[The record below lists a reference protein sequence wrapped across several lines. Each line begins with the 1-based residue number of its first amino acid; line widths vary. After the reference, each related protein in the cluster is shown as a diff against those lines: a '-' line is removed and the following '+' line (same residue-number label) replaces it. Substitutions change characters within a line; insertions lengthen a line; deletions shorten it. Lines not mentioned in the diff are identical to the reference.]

1 MPTKPKNVTM
11 NTEAKNADYL
21 NAIRTNASTYYQ
33 DNVPI
38 ATYDAASVREVGRI
52 VLNSTALTNEFYSA
66 LVNQFA
72 FIFGSSKMFYNKWV
86 DFKKG
91 LIGLGELVEEFFVQ
105 IALPNNYNPDIAAT
119 EIFKRVIADVQ
130 TAIYRI
136 NVKTFYKTTINRPL
150 LEMAFTTEGGMADLI
165 GKVFTSMAAAC
176 EVDQMNAIKYL
187 LARKILDGK
196 IKTVA
201 VPDVVAQGAE
211 TTEAA
216 TKIAARIMKADFE
229 NFFFPRTDYN
239 EAGVM
244 NWVNDKNDVSF
255 MLTTSFGAVYDIEVL
270 AAAFNLEYANF
281 MGRVKRVDSL
291 TNIDFTRL
299 NAFFDLPTPLEEF
312 TEDEKA
318 ALDQV
323 AAITFDNGL
332 IQWYDRLYEWHEE
345 PNGQAMEWQNWLHY
359 WALIAS
365 SPFANAVAYVQIETP
380 DDMGKVTAVTSVY
393 NGKSLSLPVGSSLP
407 LTWEVEGTG
416 IYSKA
421 VNFTSSG
428 IVDGTFT
435 VTPDGVLTVHK
446 AKEATTVN
454 IVSAQDSSKK
464 ATVTITATAVS

>member
-1 MPTKPKNVTM
+1 MPTKPQNVKM
-11 NTEAKNADYL
+11 NADAKNADYL
-21 NAIRTNASTYYQ
+21 NAIRTSASTYYQ
-33 DNVPI
+33 ENVPI
-38 ATYDAASVREVGRI
+38 ATYDAASVRDVGRI

-196 IKTVA
+196 IKTEPIAEVS
-201 VPDVVAQGAE
+201 GAD
-211 TTEAA
+211 TEANA
-216 TKIAARIMKADFE
+216 KAAARQMKADFE

-244 NWVNDKNDVSF
+244 NWVNNKNDVSF
-255 MLTTSFGAVYDIEVL
+255 MLTTSFGAAYDIEVL
-270 AAAFNLEYANF
+270 AAAFNLDYANF
-281 MGRVKRVDSL
+281 MGRVKRIDSL

-299 NAFFDLPTPLEEF
+299 NAFFDLPEPIAEF
-312 TEDEKA
+312 EEDEIA
-318 ALDQV
+318 ILDKV

-345 PNGQAMEWQNWLHY
+345 PNGQSMEWQNWLHY

-365 SPFANAVAYVQIETP
+365 SPFANAVAYVATTN
-380 DDMGKVTAVTSVY
+380 GTLGTVTAVTSPY
-393 NGKSLSLPVGSSLP
+393 NGKSISLPVGSSLP

-435 VTPDGVLTVHK
+435 VSPDGVLTVNK
-446 AKEATTVN
+446 AKTATTLN

>member
-1 MPTKPKNVTM
+1 MPTKPQNVKM
-11 NTEAKNADYL
+11 NADAKNADYL
-21 NAIRTNASTYYQ
+21 NAIRTSASTYYQ
-33 DNVPI
+33 ENVPI
-38 ATYDAASVREVGRI
+38 ATYDAASVRDVGRI

-105 IALPNNYNPDIAAT
+105 IALPNNYNPDIAET

-196 IKTVA
+196 IKTEPIAEVS
-201 VPDVVAQGAE
+201 GAD
-211 TTEAA
+211 TEANA
-216 TKIAARIMKADFE
+216 KAAARQMKADFE

-244 NWVNDKNDVSF
+244 NWVNNKNDVSF
-255 MLTTSFGAVYDIEVL
+255 MLTTSFGAAYDIEVL
-270 AAAFNLEYANF
+270 AAAFNLDYANF
-281 MGRVKRVDSL
+281 MGRVKRIDSL

-299 NAFFDLPTPLEEF
+299 NAFFDLPEPIAEF
-312 TEDEKA
+312 EEDEIA
-318 ALDQV
+318 ILDKV

-345 PNGQAMEWQNWLHY
+345 PNGQSMEWQNWLHY

-365 SPFANAVAYVQIETP
+365 SPFANAVAYVQST
-380 DDMGKVTAVTSVY
+380 DKTLGTVTAVTSVY
-393 NGKSLSLPVGSSLP
+393 NGKSISLPVGSSLP
-407 LTWEVEGTG
+407 LTWEVNGTG

-428 IVDGTFT
+428 IADGTFT
-435 VTPDGVLTVHK
+435 VSPDGVLTVHK
-446 AKEATTVN
+446 AKTATVVN

-464 ATVTITATAVS
+464 AWVTITATAVS

>member
-1 MPTKPKNVTM
+1 MPTKPQNVKM
-11 NTEAKNADYL
+11 NADAKNADYL
-21 NAIRTNASTYYQ
+21 NAIRSSASTYYQ
-33 DNVPI
+33 ENVPI
-38 ATYDAASVREVGRI
+38 ATYDAASVRDVGRI
-52 VLNSTALTNEFYSA
+52 VLNSTTLTNEFYSA

-196 IKTVA
+196 IKTEPIAEVS
-201 VPDVVAQGAE
+201 GAD
-211 TTEAA
+211 TEANA
-216 TKIAARIMKADFE
+216 KAAARQMKADFE

-244 NWVNDKNDVSF
+244 NWVNDKSDVSF
-255 MLTTSFGAVYDIEVL
+255 MLTTSFGAAYDVEVL
-270 AAAFNLEYANF
+270 AAAFNLDYANF
-281 MGRVKRVDSL
+281 MGRVKRIDSL

-299 NAFFDLPTPLEEF
+299 NAFFDLPEPIAEF
-312 TEDEKA
+312 EEDEIA
-318 ALDQV
+318 ILDQV

-345 PNGQAMEWQNWLHY
+345 PNGQSMEWQNWLHY

-365 SPFANAVAYVQIETP
+365 SPFANAVAYVQSA
-380 DDMGKVTAVTSVY
+380 DDTLGTVTAVTSALS
-393 NGKSLSLPVGSSLP
+393 GKTIHLPVGSSLP
-407 LTWEVEGTG
+407 LTWEVKGTG

-421 VNFTSSG
+421 VKFTSSG
-428 IVDGTFT
+428 IVDGLFS
-435 VTPDGVLTVHK
+435 VSADGVITALK
-446 AKEATTVN
+446 QGGEKNLN
-454 IVSAQDSSKK
+454 ITSTQDNSKK
-464 ATVTITATAVS
+464 VSFVVVIDAV

>member
-1 MPTKPKNVTM
+1 MPTKPQNVKM
-11 NTEAKNADYL
+11 NADAKNADYL
-21 NAIRTNASTYYQ
+21 NAIRTSASTYYQ
-33 DNVPI
+33 ENVPI
-38 ATYDAASVREVGRI
+38 ATYDAASVRDVGRI

-150 LEMAFTTEGGMADLI
+150 LEMAFTTEGGVADLI
-165 GKVFTSMAAAC
+165 GKVFTSMAAGC

-196 IKTVA
+196 IKTE
-201 VPDVVAQGAE
+201 PIAE
-211 TTEAA
+211 VSGTDTEANA
-216 TKIAARIMKADFE
+216 KAAARQMKADFE

-255 MLTTSFGAVYDIEVL
+255 MLTTSFGAAYDIEVL
-270 AAAFNLEYANF
+270 AAAFNLDYANF
-281 MGRVKRVDSL
+281 MGRVKRIDSL

-299 NAFFDLPTPLEEF
+299 NAFFDLPEPIAEF
-312 TEDEKA
+312 DEDEIA
-318 ALDQV
+318 ILDKV

-345 PNGQAMEWQNWLHY
+345 PNGQSMEWQNWLHY

-365 SPFANAVAYVQIETP
+365 SPFANAVAYVQSANDTL
-380 DDMGKVTAVTSVY
+380 GKVTAVTSPY
-393 NGKSLSLPVGSSLP
+393 NGKTISLPVGSSLP
-407 LTWEVEGTG
+407 LIWEVKGTG

-421 VNFTSSG
+421 VKFTSSG
-428 IVDGTFT
+428 ITDGTLT
-435 VTPDGVLTVHK
+435 VSPDGVITVNRAK
-446 AKEATTVN
+446 ASPSVVN
-454 IVSAQDSSKK
+454 IVSVQDSSKK
-464 ATVTITATAVS
+464 ASVTITAITLP

>member
-1 MPTKPKNVTM
+1 MPTKPQNVKM
-11 NTEAKNADYL
+11 NAGAKNADYL
-21 NAIRTNASTYYQ
+21 NAIRTSASTYYQ
-33 DNVPI
+33 ENVPI

-196 IKTVA
+196 IKTV
-201 VPDVVAQGAE
+201 PIAE
-211 TTEAA
+211 VSGTDTEANA
-216 TKIAARIMKADFE
+216 KAAARQMKADFE

-244 NWVNDKNDVSF
+244 NWVNDKSDVSF
-255 MLTTSFGAVYDIEVL
+255 MLSTSFGAAYDIEVL
-270 AAAFNLEYANF
+270 AATFNLDYANF
-281 MGRVKRVDSL
+281 MGRVKRIDSL

-312 TEDEKA
+312 TEAEKTV
-318 ALDQV
+318 LDQV

-365 SPFANAVAYVQIETP
+365 SPFANAVAYVQSSDNTL
-380 DDMGKVTAVTSVY
+380 GTVTAVAIAY
-393 NGKSLSLPVGSSLP
+393 LGKTITLPVGSSFP
-407 LTWEVEGTG
+407 LTWKVKGTG

-421 VNFTSSG
+421 VEFTSSG
-428 IVDGTFT
+428 IVDGTFS
-435 VTPDGVLTVHK
+435 VSADGVITALKEGGPK
-446 AKEATTVN
+446 ALN
-454 IVSAQDSSKK
+454 ITSTQDSSKK
-464 ATVTITATAVS
+464 ATLNVTVTAVS

>member
-1 MPTKPKNVTM
+1 MPKKPQNVTM
-11 NTEAKNADYL
+11 NADAKNADYL
-21 NAIRTNASTYYQ
+21 NAIRTSASTYYQ
-33 DNVPI
+33 ENVPI
-38 ATYDAASVREVGRI
+38 ATYDAASVRDVGRI

-72 FIFGSSKMFYNKWV
+72 FIFGSSRMFYNKWV

-196 IKTVA
+196 IKTEPIAEVS
-201 VPDVVAQGAE
+201 GAS
-211 TTEAA
+211 TEANA
-216 TKIAARIMKADFE
+216 KAAARQMKADFE

-255 MLTTSFGAVYDIEVL
+255 MLTTSFGAAYDIEVL
-270 AAAFNLEYANF
+270 AAAFNLDYANF
-281 MGRVKRVDSL
+281 MGRVKRIDSL

-299 NAFFDLPTPLEEF
+299 NAFFDLPDEIAEF
-312 TEDEKA
+312 EEDEIA
-318 ALDQV
+318 ILDKV

-345 PNGQAMEWQNWLHY
+345 PNGQSMEWQNWLHY

-365 SPFANAVAYVQIETP
+365 SPFANAVAYVQST
-380 DDMGKVTAVTSVY
+380 GNQLGTVTSVY
-393 NGKSLSLPVGSSLP
+393 SPYNGKSISLPVGSSFP
-407 LTWEVEGTG
+407 LTWEVNGTG

-421 VNFTSSG
+421 VNFSSSG
-428 IVDGTFT
+428 IVDGTFS
-435 VTPDGVLTVHK
+435 VSPDGVLTVHK
-446 AKEATTVN
+446 AKTATAVN
-454 IVSAQDSSKK
+454 IVSVQDSSKK
-464 ATVTITATAVS
+464 ATVTITGTAVS

>member
-1 MPTKPKNVTM
+1 MPTKPQNVTM
-11 NTEAKNADYL
+11 NADAKNADYL
-21 NAIRTNASTYYQ
+21 NAIRTSASTYYQ
-33 DNVPI
+33 ENVPI
-38 ATYDAASVREVGRI
+38 ATYDAASVRDVGRI
-52 VLNSTALTNEFYSA
+52 VLNSTTLTNEFYSA

-176 EVDQMNAIKYL
+176 EVDQMNAIKYI

-196 IKTVA
+196 IMTVA
-201 VPDVVAQGAE
+201 IPDAQGE
-211 TTEAA
+211 VEASTNA
-216 TKIAARIMKADFE
+216 KMAARIMKADFE

-244 NWVNDKNDVSF
+244 NWVNNKNDVSF
-255 MLTTSFGAVYDIEVL
+255 MLTTSFGAAYDIEVL
-270 AAAFNLEYANF
+270 AAAFNLDYANF
-281 MGRVKRVDSL
+281 MGHVKRVDSL
-291 TNIDFTRL
+291 SNIDFPRL
-299 NAFFDLPTPLEEF
+299 NAFFDLPEPIAEF
-312 TEDEKA
+312 EEDEIA
-318 ALDQV
+318 ILDQV

-345 PNGQAMEWQNWLHY
+345 PNGQSMEWQNWLHY

-365 SPFANAVAYVQIETP
+365 SPFANAVAYVQAKTP
-380 DDMGKVTAVTSVY
+380 GPLGTVTAVTSPY
-393 NGKSLSLPVGSSLP
+393 NGKSISLPVGSSLP

-428 IVDGTFT
+428 MVDGSFS
-435 VTPDGVLTVHK
+435 VSPDGVLTVHK
-446 AKEATTVN
+446 AKTATTVN
-454 IVSAQDSSKK
+454 IVSVQDSSKK
-464 ATVTITATAVS
+464 ATVTITGTAVS

>member
-1 MPTKPKNVTM
+1 MPTKPQNVKM
-11 NTEAKNADYL
+11 NTDAKNADYL
-21 NAIRTNASTYYQ
+21 NAIRSSASTYYQ
-33 DNVPI
+33 ENVPI
-38 ATYDAASVREVGRI
+38 ATYDAASVRDVGRI
-52 VLNSTALTNEFYSA
+52 VLNSTTLTNEFYSA

-196 IKTVA
+196 IKTEPIAEVS
-201 VPDVVAQGAE
+201 GAD
-211 TTEAA
+211 TEANA
-216 TKIAARIMKADFE
+216 KAAARQMKADFE

-244 NWVNDKNDVSF
+244 NWVNNKNDVSF
-255 MLTTSFGAVYDIEVL
+255 MLTTSFGAAYDIEVL
-270 AAAFNLEYANF
+270 AAAFNLDYANF
-281 MGRVKRVDSL
+281 MGRVKRIDSL
-291 TNIDFTRL
+291 TNIDFKRL
-299 NAFFDLPTPLEEF
+299 NAFFDLPEPIEEF
-312 TEDEKA
+312 EENEIA
-318 ALDQV
+318 ILDKV

-345 PNGQAMEWQNWLHY
+345 PNGQSMEWQNWLHY

-365 SPFANAVAYVQIETP
+365 SPFANAVAYVQST
-380 DDMGKVTAVTSVY
+380 DDTLGKVTAVTSPY
-393 NGKSLSLPVGSSLP
+393 ASKNITLPVGTSFP
-407 LTWEVEGTG
+407 LIWEVKGTG

-421 VNFTSSG
+421 VKFTSSG
-428 IVDGTFT
+428 IVDGTFS
-435 VTPDGVLTVHK
+435 VSPDGVVTVNK
-446 AKEATTVN
+446 AKTATAIN
-454 IVSAQDSSKK
+454 IVSVQDSSKK
-464 ATVTITATAVS
+464 APVTITATAVS

>member
-11 NTEAKNADYL
+11 NADAKNADYL
-21 NAIRTNASTYYQ
+21 NAIRSSASTYYQ
-33 DNVPI
+33 ENVPI
-38 ATYDAASVREVGRI
+38 ATYDAASVRDVGRI
-52 VLNSTALTNEFYSA
+52 VLNSTTLTNEFYSA

-91 LIGLGELVEEFFVQ
+91 MIGLGELVEEFFVQ

-196 IKTVA
+196 IKTVPISLREGSDQA
-201 VPDVVAQGAE
+201 AI
-211 TTEAA
+211 EAA
-216 TKIAARIMKADFE
+216 KAAARLMKADFE

-244 NWVNDKNDVSF
+244 NWVNNKDDVSF

-270 AAAFNLEYANF
+270 AAAFNLDYVNF

-291 TNIDFTRL
+291 SNIDFTRL
-299 NAFFDLPTPLEEF
+299 NAFFDLPEPIAEF
-312 TEDEKA
+312 EEDEITI
-318 ALDQV
+318 LNQV

-345 PNGQAMEWQNWLHY
+345 PNGQSMEWQNWLHY

-365 SPFANAVAYVQIETP
+365 SPFANAVAYVYSVGDTL
-380 DDMGKVTAVTSVY
+380 GTVTAVTSPY
-393 NGKSLSLPVGSSLP
+393 GGKSITLPVGSSLP

-428 IVDGTFT
+428 IVDGSFS
-435 VTPDGVLTVHK
+435 VSPDGVLTINK
-446 AKEATTVN
+446 AKTVTTVN
-454 IVSAQDSSKK
+454 IVSVQDSSKK
-464 ATVTITATAVS
+464 ATVTITAAAVS

>member
-1 MPTKPKNVTM
+1 MPTKPQNVKM
-11 NTEAKNADYL
+11 NTDAKNADYL
-21 NAIRTNASTYYQ
+21 NAIRSSASTYYQ
-33 DNVPI
+33 ENVPI
-38 ATYDAASVREVGRI
+38 ATYDAASVRDVGRI
-52 VLNSTALTNEFYSA
+52 VLNSTTLTNEFYSA

-150 LEMAFTTEGGMADLI
+150 LEMAFTTEGGMTDLI

-196 IKTVA
+196 IKTVPIGISQSTDTA
-201 VPDVVAQGAE
+201 GL
-211 TTEAA
+211 
-216 TKIAARIMKADFE
+216 TKAAARQMKADFE

-244 NWVNDKNDVSF
+244 NWVNNKDDVTF
-255 MLTTSFGAVYDIEVL
+255 MLTTRFGATYDIDVL

-299 NAFFDLPTPLEEF
+299 NAFFDLPEPIAEF
-312 TEDEKA
+312 DEA
-318 ALDQV
+318 ELAILSQV

-345 PNGQAMEWQNWLHY
+345 PNGQSMEWQNWLHY

-365 SPFANAVAYVQIETP
+365 SPFANAVAYVYSSSDQLGT
-380 DDMGKVTAVTSVY
+380 VTAVTSAY
-393 NGKSLSLPVGSSLP
+393 SGKSISLPVGSSLP

-428 IVDGTFT
+428 IADGSFS
-435 VTPDGVLTVHK
+435 VSPDGVLTVNK
-446 AKEATTVN
+446 AKTATTVN

>member
-1 MPTKPKNVTM
+1 MPTKPQNVKM
-11 NTEAKNADYL
+11 NADAKNADYL
-21 NAIRTNASTYYQ
+21 NAIRTSASTYYQ
-33 DNVPI
+33 ENVPI
-38 ATYDAASVREVGRI
+38 ATYDAASVRDVGRI
-52 VLNSTALTNEFYSA
+52 VLNSTTLTNEFYSA

-196 IKTVA
+196 IKTVPINTPQT
-201 VPDVVAQGAE
+201 VDLVAR
-211 TTEAA
+211 
-216 TKIAARIMKADFE
+216 TKSAARQMKYDLE

-244 NWVNDKNDVSF
+244 NWVNNKDDVTF
-255 MLTTSFGAVYDIEVL
+255 MLTTEFSATYDIDVL
-270 AAAFNLEYANF
+270 AAAFNLDYANF

-299 NAFFDLPTPLEEF
+299 NAFFDLPEPLAEF
-312 TEDEKA
+312 EEDELA
-318 ALDQV
+318 ILDQV

-345 PNGQAMEWQNWLHY
+345 PNGQSMEWQNWLHY

-365 SPFANAVAYVQIETP
+365 SPFANAVAYVYSPNNQLGT
-380 DDMGKVTAVTSVY
+380 VTAVTSTY
-393 NGKSLSLPVGSSLP
+393 NGKSISLPVGSSFP
-407 LTWEVEGTG
+407 LTWEVEGKG

-435 VTPDGVLTVHK
+435 VSPDGVLTVHK
-446 AKEATTVN
+446 AKAATTVN
-454 IVSAQDSSKK
+454 IVSVQDSSKK
-464 ATVTITATAVS
+464 VTVTITGTAVS

>member
-1 MPTKPKNVTM
+1 MPTKPKNVKM
-11 NTEAKNADYL
+11 NTDAKNADYL
-21 NAIRTNASTYYQ
+21 NAIRSSASTYYQ
-33 DNVPI
+33 ENVPI
-38 ATYDAASVREVGRI
+38 ATYDAASVRDVGRI
-52 VLNSTALTNEFYSA
+52 VLNSTTLTNEFYSA

-196 IKTVA
+196 IKTEPIAEVS
-201 VPDVVAQGAE
+201 GAD
-211 TTEAA
+211 TEANA
-216 TKIAARIMKADFE
+216 KAAARQMKADFE

-244 NWVNDKNDVSF
+244 NWVNDKDDVSF
-255 MLTTSFGAVYDIEVL
+255 MLTTSFGAAYDIEVL
-270 AAAFNLEYANF
+270 AAAFNLDYANF
-281 MGRVKRVDSL
+281 MGRVKRIDSL

-299 NAFFDLPTPLEEF
+299 NAFFDLPEPIAEF
-312 TEDEKA
+312 EEDEIA
-318 ALDQV
+318 ILNQV

-345 PNGQAMEWQNWLHY
+345 PNGQSMEWQNWLHY

-365 SPFANAVAYVQIETP
+365 SPFANAVAYVQSTDHTLGE
-380 DDMGKVTAVTSVY
+380 VTAVTSPY
-393 NGKSLSLPVGSSLP
+393 NGKSISLPVGSSLP

-428 IVDGTFT
+428 IVDGSFS
-435 VTPDGVLTVHK
+435 VSPDGVLTINK
-446 AKEATTVN
+446 AKTATTVN
-454 IVSAQDSSKK
+454 IVSAQDNSKK
-464 ATVTITATAVS
+464 ATVTITGTAVS

>member
-1 MPTKPKNVTM
+1 MPTKPQNVTM
-11 NTEAKNADYL
+11 NADAKNADYL
-21 NAIRTNASTYYQ
+21 NAIRTSASTYYQ
-33 DNVPI
+33 ENVPI
-38 ATYDAASVREVGRI
+38 ATYDAASVRDVGRI
-52 VLNSTALTNEFYSA
+52 VLNSTTLTNEFYSA

-196 IKTVA
+196 IKTEPIAEVS
-201 VPDVVAQGAE
+201 GAD
-211 TTEAA
+211 TEANA
-216 TKIAARIMKADFE
+216 KAAARQMKADFE
-229 NFFFPRTDYN
+229 NFFFPRTGYN

-244 NWVNDKNDVSF
+244 NWVNDKDDVTF
-255 MLTTSFGAVYDIEVL
+255 MLTTSFGAAYDIEVL
-270 AAAFNLEYANF
+270 AAAFNLDYANF

-291 TNIDFTRL
+291 SNIDFTRL
-299 NAFFDLPTPLEEF
+299 NAFFDLPEPLEEF
-312 TEDEKA
+312 EEDEIA
-318 ALDQV
+318 ILDQV

-345 PNGQAMEWQNWLHY
+345 PNGQSMEWQNWLHY

-365 SPFANAVAYVQIETP
+365 SPFANAVAYVQSTSP
-380 DDMGKVTAVTSVY
+380 DTLGTVTAVTSPY
-393 NGKSLSLPVGSSLP
+393 NGKSISLPVGSSLP

-428 IVDGTFT
+428 MVDGSFS
-435 VTPDGVLTVHK
+435 VSPDGVLTVHK
-446 AKEATTVN
+446 AKTATTVN
-454 IVSAQDSSKK
+454 IVSVQDSSKK
-464 ATVTITATAVS
+464 ATVTITGTAVS

>member
-1 MPTKPKNVTM
+1 M
-11 NTEAKNADYL
+11 NADAKNADYL
-21 NAIRTNASTYYQ
+21 NAIRTSASTYYQ
-33 DNVPI
+33 ENVPI
-38 ATYDAASVREVGRI
+38 ATYDTASVREVGRI

-196 IKTVA
+196 IKTVV
-201 VPDVVAQGAE
+201 VPEAQNSEDGTYA
-211 TTEAA
+211 
-216 TKIAARIMKADFE
+216 KIAARIMKADFE

-244 NWVNDKNDVSF
+244 NWVNNKDDVSF
-255 MLTTSFGAVYDIEVL
+255 MLTTSFGAAYDIEVL
-270 AAAFNLEYANF
+270 AAAFNLDYANF

-291 TNIDFTRL
+291 SNIDFTRL
-299 NAFFDLPTPLEEF
+299 NAFFDLPEPIVEF

-318 ALDQV
+318 SLDQV

-345 PNGQAMEWQNWLHY
+345 PNGQSMEWQNWLHY

-365 SPFANAVAYVQIETP
+365 SPFANAVAYVQAP
-380 DDMGKVTAVTSVY
+380 DPTLGTVTAVTSPY
-393 NGKSLSLPVGSSLP
+393 NGKSISLPVGSSLP
-407 LTWEVEGTG
+407 LTWEVKGTG

-446 AKEATTVN
+446 AKAATTVN

>member
-1 MPTKPKNVTM
+1 MIMPTKPQNVKM
-11 NTEAKNADYL
+11 NTDAKNADYL
-21 NAIRTNASTYYQ
+21 NAIRSSASTYYQ
-33 DNVPI
+33 ENVPI
-38 ATYDAASVREVGRI
+38 ATYDAASVRDVGRI

-196 IKTVA
+196 IKTEPIAEVS
-201 VPDVVAQGAE
+201 GAD
-211 TTEAA
+211 TEANA
-216 TKIAARIMKADFE
+216 KAAARQMKADFE

-255 MLTTSFGAVYDIEVL
+255 MLTTSFGAAYDIEVL
-270 AAAFNLEYANF
+270 AAAFNLDYANF
-281 MGRVKRVDSL
+281 MGRVKRIDSL

-299 NAFFDLPTPLEEF
+299 NAFFDLPEPIAEF
-312 TEDEKA
+312 DEDEIA
-318 ALDQV
+318 ILDQV

-345 PNGQAMEWQNWLHY
+345 PNGQSMEWQNWLHY

-365 SPFANAVAYVQIETP
+365 SPFANAVAYVQSA
-380 DDMGKVTAVTSVY
+380 DDTLGTVTAVTSPY
-393 NGKSLSLPVGSSLP
+393 NGKSISLPVGSSLP
-407 LTWEVEGTG
+407 LTWEVTGTG

-428 IVDGTFT
+428 IADGAFS
-435 VTPDGVLTVHK
+435 VSPDGVLTVKK
-446 AKEATTVN
+446 AKTATTVN
-454 IVSAQDSSKK
+454 IVSVQDSTKK

>member
-1 MPTKPKNVTM
+1 MPTKPQNVKM
-11 NTEAKNADYL
+11 NADAKNADYL
-21 NAIRTNASTYYQ
+21 NAIRTSASTYYQ
-33 DNVPI
+33 ENVPI
-38 ATYDAASVREVGRI
+38 ATYDAASVRDVGRI
-52 VLNSTALTNEFYSA
+52 VLNSTTLTNEFYSA

-196 IKTVA
+196 IKTEPIAEVS
-201 VPDVVAQGAE
+201 GAS
-211 TTEAA
+211 TEANA
-216 TKIAARIMKADFE
+216 KAAARQMKADFE

-255 MLTTSFGAVYDIEVL
+255 MLTTSFGAAYDIEVL
-270 AAAFNLEYANF
+270 AAAFNLDYANF

-291 TNIDFTRL
+291 SNIDFTRL
-299 NAFFDLPTPLEEF
+299 NAFFDLPEPIAEFEEG
-312 TEDEKA
+312 EIA
-318 ALDQV
+318 ILDKV

-345 PNGQAMEWQNWLHY
+345 PNGQSMEWQNWLHY

-365 SPFANAVAYVQIETP
+365 SPFANAVAYVQSA
-380 DDMGKVTAVTSVY
+380 DDTLGTVTAIRFPYVAKTIT
-393 NGKSLSLPVGSSLP
+393 LPVGSSFP
-407 LTWEVEGTG
+407 LTWVVEGTG
-416 IYSKA
+416 IYSKE
-421 VNFTSSG
+421 VKFTSSG
-428 IVDGTFT
+428 IADGSFS
-435 VTPDGVLTVHK
+435 VSPDGVLTVHK
-446 AKEATTVN
+446 AKSVTAVN
-454 IVSAQDSSKK
+454 IVSAQNSSIK
-464 ATVTITATAVS
+464 VTFNVTAVAVS

>member
-1 MPTKPKNVTM
+1 MPTKPQNVTM
-11 NTEAKNADYL
+11 NADAKNADYL
-21 NAIRTNASTYYQ
+21 NAIRTSASTYYQ
-33 DNVPI
+33 ENVPI
-38 ATYDAASVREVGRI
+38 ATYDAASVRDVGRI

-196 IKTVA
+196 IKTEPIAEVS
-201 VPDVVAQGAE
+201 GAD
-211 TTEAA
+211 TEANA
-216 TKIAARIMKADFE
+216 KAAARQMKADFE

-244 NWVNDKNDVSF
+244 NWVNNKNDVSF
-255 MLTTSFGAVYDIEVL
+255 MLTTSFGAAYDIEVL
-270 AAAFNLEYANF
+270 AAAFNLDYANF
-281 MGRVKRVDSL
+281 MGRVKRIDSL

-299 NAFFDLPTPLEEF
+299 NAFFDLPDEIAEFEEN
-312 TEDEKA
+312 EIA
-318 ALDQV
+318 ILDKV

-345 PNGQAMEWQNWLHY
+345 PNGQSMEWQNWLHY

-365 SPFANAVAYVQIETP
+365 SPFANAVAYVQSSDNTL
-380 DDMGKVTAVTSVY
+380 GTVTSVTSMY
-393 NGKSLSLPVGSSLP
+393 NGKTITLPVGSSFP
-407 LTWEVEGTG
+407 LIWNVSGTG

-421 VNFTSSG
+421 VKFTSSG
-428 IVDGTFT
+428 IVDGSFT
-435 VTPDGVLTVHK
+435 VSPDGVLTVNK
-446 AKEATTVN
+446 AKTTTVVN
-454 IVSAQDSSKK
+454 IVSVQDSSKK
-464 ATVTITATAVS
+464 ATFNVTGTTV

>member
-1 MPTKPKNVTM
+1 MPTKPKNVKM

-21 NAIRTNASTYYQ
+21 NAVRSSASTYYQ
-33 DNVPI
+33 ENVPI

-150 LEMAFTTEGGMADLI
+150 LEMSFTTEGGMADLI

-196 IKTVA
+196 IKTV
-201 VPDVVAQGAE
+201 PIAE
-211 TTEAA
+211 VSGTDTEANA
-216 TKIAARIMKADFE
+216 KAAARQMKADFE

-244 NWVNDKNDVSF
+244 NWVNDKSDVSF
-255 MLTTSFGAVYDIEVL
+255 MLSTSFGAAYDIEVL
-270 AAAFNLEYANF
+270 AAAFNLDYANF
-281 MGRVKRVDSL
+281 MGRVKRIDSL

-312 TEDEKA
+312 TEDEKTV
-318 ALDQV
+318 LDQV

-365 SPFANAVAYVQIETP
+365 SPFANAVAYVQSSGNTL
-380 DDMGKVTAVTSVY
+380 GTVTAVTSVY
-393 NGKSLSLPVGSSLP
+393 SGKTINLTVGASFP
-407 LTWEVEGTG
+407 ITWEVEGTG

-421 VNFTSSG
+421 VKFESSG
-428 IVDGTFT
+428 ITDGSFS
-435 VTPDGVLTVHK
+435 VSPDGVLTVNK
-446 AKEATTVN
+446 AKVAAIN

-464 ATVTITATAVS
+464 ATFNITSTAV

>member
-1 MPTKPKNVTM
+1 MPTKPKNVAM
-11 NTEAKNADYL
+11 NADAKNADYL
-21 NAIRTNASTYYQ
+21 NAIRSSASTYYQ
-33 DNVPI
+33 ENVPI
-38 ATYDAASVREVGRI
+38 ATYDAASVRDVGRI
-52 VLNSTALTNEFYSA
+52 VLNSTTLTNEFYSA

-196 IKTVA
+196 IKTEPIAEVS
-201 VPDVVAQGAE
+201 GAS
-211 TTEAA
+211 TEANA
-216 TKIAARIMKADFE
+216 KAAARQMKADFE

-255 MLTTSFGAVYDIEVL
+255 MLTTSFGAAYDIEVL
-270 AAAFNLEYANF
+270 AAAFNLDYANF
-281 MGRVKRVDSL
+281 MGRVKRIDSL

-299 NAFFDLPTPLEEF
+299 NAFFDLPEQIAEF
-312 TEDEKA
+312 EEDEIA
-318 ALDQV
+318 ILNQV

-345 PNGQAMEWQNWLHY
+345 PNGQSMEWQNWLHY

-365 SPFANAVAYVQIETP
+365 SPFANAVAYVQSA
-380 DDMGKVTAVTSVY
+380 DDTLGTVTAVTSAY
-393 NGKSLSLPVGSSLP
+393 DGKSISLPVGSSLP

-428 IVDGTFT
+428 IVAGDFS
-435 VTPDGVLTVHK
+435 VSPDGVLTVHK
-446 AKEATTVN
+446 AKTATVVN
-454 IVSAQDSSKK
+454 IVSVQDSSKK
-464 ATVTITATAVS
+464 ATVTITGTAVS

>member
-1 MPTKPKNVTM
+1 MPTKPQNVTM
-11 NTEAKNADYL
+11 NADAKNADYL
-21 NAIRTNASTYYQ
+21 NAIRSSASTYYQ
-33 DNVPI
+33 ENVPI
-38 ATYDAASVREVGRI
+38 ATYDAASARDVGRI
-52 VLNSTALTNEFYSA
+52 VLNSTTLTNEFYSA

-196 IKTVA
+196 IKTEPIAEVS
-201 VPDVVAQGAE
+201 GAD
-211 TTEAA
+211 TEANA
-216 TKIAARIMKADFE
+216 KAAARQMKADFE

-244 NWVNDKNDVSF
+244 NWVNDKSDVSF
-255 MLTTSFGAVYDIEVL
+255 MLTTSFGAAYDIEVL
-270 AAAFNLEYANF
+270 AAAFNLDYANF
-281 MGRVKRVDSL
+281 MGRVKRIDSL

-299 NAFFDLPTPLEEF
+299 NAFFDLPEPIAEF
-312 TEDEKA
+312 EEDEIA
-318 ALDQV
+318 ILDKV

-345 PNGQAMEWQNWLHY
+345 PNGQSMEWQNWLHY

-365 SPFANAVAYVQIETP
+365 SPFANAVAYVATTN
-380 DDMGKVTAVTSVY
+380 GTLGTVTAVTSPY
-393 NGKSLSLPVGSSLP
+393 GGKSISLPVGSSFP
-407 LTWEVEGTG
+407 LTWEVKGTG

-421 VNFTSSG
+421 VKFTSSG
-428 IVDGTFT
+428 IVDGTFS
-435 VTPDGVLTVHK
+435 VSPDGVLTVHK
-446 AKEATTVN
+446 AKTATVVN
-454 IVSAQDSSKK
+454 IVSVQDNNKK
-464 ATVTITATAVS
+464 AYVTITGTTVS

>member
-1 MPTKPKNVTM
+1 MPTKPQNVTM
-11 NTEAKNADYL
+11 NADAKNADYL
-21 NAIRTNASTYYQ
+21 NAIRTSASTYYQ
-33 DNVPI
+33 ENVPI
-38 ATYDAASVREVGRI
+38 ATYDAASVRDVGRI

-196 IKTVA
+196 IKTEPIAEVS
-201 VPDVVAQGAE
+201 GAS
-211 TTEAA
+211 TEANA
-216 TKIAARIMKADFE
+216 KAAARQMKADFE

-255 MLTTSFGAVYDIEVL
+255 MLTTSFGAAYDIEVL
-270 AAAFNLEYANF
+270 AAAFNLDYANF
-281 MGRVKRVDSL
+281 MGRVKRIDSL

-299 NAFFDLPTPLEEF
+299 NAFFDLPEPIAAFE
-312 TEDEKA
+312 EDEIA
-318 ALDQV
+318 ILDKV

-345 PNGQAMEWQNWLHY
+345 PNGQSMEWQNWLHY

-365 SPFANAVAYVQIETP
+365 SPFANAVAYVATTN
-380 DDMGKVTAVTSVY
+380 GTLGTVTSVSSPY
-393 NGKSLSLPVGSSLP
+393 GGKSISLPVGSSLP
-407 LTWEVEGTG
+407 LTWEVNGTG

-421 VNFTSSG
+421 VKFTSSG

-435 VTPDGVLTVHK
+435 VSPDGVLTVNK
-446 AKEATTVN
+446 AKTATTLN
-454 IVSAQDSSKK
+454 IVSAQDSKKK

>member
-1 MPTKPKNVTM
+1 MPTKPQNVKM
-11 NTEAKNADYL
+11 NADAKNADYL
-21 NAIRTNASTYYQ
+21 NAIRTSASTYYQ
-33 DNVPI
+33 ENVPI
-38 ATYDAASVREVGRI
+38 ATYDAASVRDVGRI

-196 IKTVA
+196 IKTVPINIGQA
-201 VPDVVAQGAE
+201 GE
-211 TTEAA
+211 TTEEI
-216 TKIAARIMKADFE
+216 TKFAARLMKADFE

-244 NWVNDKNDVSF
+244 NWVNNKDDVSF
-255 MLTTSFGAVYDIEVL
+255 MITTSFGATYDIDVL
-270 AAAFNLEYANF
+270 AAAFNLDYVNF
-281 MGRVKRVDSL
+281 MGRVKRIDSL
-291 TNIDFTRL
+291 TNIDFKRL
-299 NAFFDLPTPLEEF
+299 NAFFDLPEQLEEF
-312 TEDEKA
+312 DVGEIA
-318 ALDQV
+318 ILNQV

-345 PNGQAMEWQNWLHY
+345 PNGQSMEWQNWLHY

-365 SPFANAVAYVQIETP
+365 SPFANAVAYVYSTNDQL
-380 DDMGKVTAVTSVY
+380 GAVTAVTSPY
-393 NGKSLSLPVGSSLP
+393 GGKSISLPVGSSLP

-416 IYSKA
+416 IYSRA

-435 VTPDGVLTVHK
+435 ISPDGVLTVHK
-446 AKEATTVN
+446 AKTATAVN
-454 IVSAQDSSKK
+454 IVSAQDSSKM

>member
-21 NAIRTNASTYYQ
+21 NAIRTSASTYYQ

-196 IKTVA
+196 IKTV
-201 VPDVVAQGAE
+201 PIAE
-211 TTEAA
+211 VSGTDTEANA
-216 TKIAARIMKADFE
+216 KAAARQMKADFE

-244 NWVNDKNDVSF
+244 NWVNDKSDVSF
-255 MLTTSFGAVYDIEVL
+255 MLSTSFGAAYDIEVL
-270 AAAFNLEYANF
+270 AAAFNLDYTNF
-281 MGRVKRVDSL
+281 MGRVKRIDSL

-312 TEDEKA
+312 TEDEKTV
-318 ALDQV
+318 LDQV

-365 SPFANAVAYVQIETP
+365 SPFANAVAYVQSSDNTL
-380 DDMGKVTAVTSVY
+380 GTVTAVTSAY
-393 NGKSLSLPVGSSLP
+393 AGKAITLMVGASLP

-428 IVDGTFT
+428 IVDGTFS
-435 VTPDGVLTVHK
+435 VSADGVITGLKGGTSKVL
-446 AKEATTVN
+446 N
-454 IVSAQDSSKK
+454 IVSAQDSTKK
-464 ATVTITATAVS
+464 TTLNVDIRSLT

>member
-1 MPTKPKNVTM
+1 MPTKPKNVKM
-11 NTEAKNADYL
+11 NADAKNADYL
-21 NAIRTNASTYYQ
+21 NAIRTSASTYYQ
-33 DNVPI
+33 ENVPI
-38 ATYDAASVREVGRI
+38 ATYDTASVRDVGRI

-196 IKTVA
+196 IKTEPIAEVS
-201 VPDVVAQGAE
+201 GAD
-211 TTEAA
+211 TEANA
-216 TKIAARIMKADFE
+216 KAAARQMKADFE

-244 NWVNDKNDVSF
+244 NWVNNKNDVSF
-255 MLTTSFGAVYDIEVL
+255 MLTTSFGAAYDIEVL
-270 AAAFNLEYANF
+270 AAAFNLDYANF

-291 TNIDFTRL
+291 SNIDFTRL
-299 NAFFDLPTPLEEF
+299 NAFFDLPEPIAEFEEN
-312 TEDEKA
+312 EIA
-318 ALDQV
+318 ILDKV
-323 AAITFDNGL
+323 AAIAFDNGL

-345 PNGQAMEWQNWLHY
+345 PNGQSMEWQNWLHY

-365 SPFANAVAYVQIETP
+365 SPFANAVAYVQSA
-380 DDMGKVTAVTSVY
+380 DDTLGTVTAVTSALS
-393 NGKSLSLPVGSSLP
+393 GKTITLPVGSSFP
-407 LTWEVEGTG
+407 LTWEVTGTG

-421 VNFTSSG
+421 VSFSSSG
-428 IVDGTFT
+428 IVSGAFT
-435 VTPDGVLTVHK
+435 VSPDGVLT
-446 AKEATTVN
+446 AKKTITTNVVY

-464 ATVTITATAVS
+464 ASVTITVTGVS

>member
-1 MPTKPKNVTM
+1 MPTKPQNVTM
-11 NTEAKNADYL
+11 NADAKNADYL
-21 NAIRTNASTYYQ
+21 NAIRSSASTYYQ
-33 DNVPI
+33 ENVPI
-38 ATYDAASVREVGRI
+38 ATYDAASVRDVGRI

-196 IKTVA
+196 IKTLAINQTQVSDM
-201 VPDVVAQGAE
+201 VE
-211 TTEAA
+211 A
-216 TKIAARIMKADFE
+216 TKVAARLMKRDFE

-244 NWVNDKNDVSF
+244 NWVNNKNDVTF
-255 MLTTSFGAVYDIEVL
+255 MLTTDFSANYDIDVL
-270 AAAFNLEYANF
+270 AAAFNLDYANF
-281 MGRVKRVDSL
+281 MGRVKRIDSL

-299 NAFFDLPTPLEEF
+299 NAFFDLPEPIAEF
-312 TEDEKA
+312 EEDEIN
-318 ALDQV
+318 ALNRV

-345 PNGQAMEWQNWLHY
+345 PNGQSMEWQNWLHY

-365 SPFANAVAYVQIETP
+365 SPFANAVAYVYSINDQLGT
-380 DDMGKVTAVTSVY
+380 VTAVTSPY
-393 NGKSLSLPVGSSLP
+393 GGKSISLPVGSSLP

-428 IVDGTFT
+428 IVDGAFS
-435 VTPDGVLTVHK
+435 VSPDGVLTVNK
-446 AKEATTVN
+446 AKTATTVN
-454 IVSAQDSSKK
+454 IVSVQDSTKK
-464 ATVTITATAVS
+464 ATVTITGTVVS

>member
-1 MPTKPKNVTM
+1 MPTKPQNVKM
-11 NTEAKNADYL
+11 NADAKNADYL
-21 NAIRTNASTYYQ
+21 NAIRTSASTYYQ
-33 DNVPI
+33 ENVPI
-38 ATYDAASVREVGRI
+38 ATYDAASVRDVGRI
-52 VLNSTALTNEFYSA
+52 VLNSTTLTNEFYSA

-196 IKTVA
+196 IKTV
-201 VPDVVAQGAE
+201 PIIRNPQLGLAE
-211 TTEAA
+211 TT
-216 TKIAARIMKADFE
+216 KGAARQMKADFE

-244 NWVNDKNDVSF
+244 NWVNDKNDVTF
-255 MLTTSFGAVYDIEVL
+255 MITTSFSASYDIDVL
-270 AAAFNLEYANF
+270 AAAFNLDYANF

-299 NAFFDLPTPLEEF
+299 NAFFDLPEPITEF
-312 TEDEKA
+312 EEDEIA
-318 ALDQV
+318 ILDAV
-323 AAITFDNGL
+323 EAITFDNGL

-345 PNGQAMEWQNWLHY
+345 PNGQSMEWQNWLHY

-365 SPFANAVAYVQIETP
+365 SPFANAVAYVEST
-380 DDMGKVTAVTSVY
+380 GSTLGTVTAVTSPY
-393 NGKSLSLPVGSSLP
+393 GGKSISLPVGSSFP

-435 VTPDGVLTVHK
+435 VSPDGVLTVHK
-446 AKEATTVN
+446 AKNATTVN

>member
-1 MPTKPKNVTM
+1 MPTKPQNVTM
-11 NTEAKNADYL
+11 NADAKNADYL
-21 NAIRTNASTYYQ
+21 NAIRTSASTYYQ
-33 DNVPI
+33 ENVPI
-38 ATYDAASVREVGRI
+38 ATYDAASVRDVGRI

-196 IKTVA
+196 IKTEPIAEVS
-201 VPDVVAQGAE
+201 GAD
-211 TTEAA
+211 TEANA
-216 TKIAARIMKADFE
+216 KAAARQMKADFE

-239 EAGVM
+239 EAGVV
-244 NWVNDKNDVSF
+244 NWVNNKNDVSF
-255 MLTTSFGAVYDIEVL
+255 MLTTSFGAAYDIEVL
-270 AAAFNLEYANF
+270 AAAFNLDYANF
-281 MGRVKRVDSL
+281 MGRVKRIDSL

-299 NAFFDLPTPLEEF
+299 NAFFDLPDEIAEF
-312 TEDEKA
+312 EEDEIA
-318 ALDQV
+318 ILDKV

-345 PNGQAMEWQNWLHY
+345 PNGQSMEWQNWLHY

-365 SPFANAVAYVQIETP
+365 SPFANAVAYVYSAGDTL
-380 DDMGKVTAVTSVY
+380 GTVTAVTSPY
-393 NGKSLSLPVGSSLP
+393 NGKSISLPVGSSLP
-407 LTWEVEGTG
+407 LTWEVKGTG

-428 IVDGTFT
+428 IVDGSFS
-435 VTPDGVLTVHK
+435 VSPDGVLTVNK
-446 AKEATTVN
+446 AKTATTVN
-454 IVSAQDSSKK
+454 IVSVQDSSKK
-464 ATVTITATAVS
+464 ATVTITGTAVS

>member
-1 MPTKPKNVTM
+1 MPTKPQNVTM
-11 NTEAKNADYL
+11 NADAKNADYL
-21 NAIRTNASTYYQ
+21 NAIRTSASTYYQ
-33 DNVPI
+33 ENVPI
-38 ATYDAASVREVGRI
+38 ATYDAASVRDVGRI
-52 VLNSTALTNEFYSA
+52 VLNSTTLTNEFYSA

-105 IALPNNYNPDIAAT
+105 IALPNNYNPDIAAS

-196 IKTVA
+196 IKTEPIAEVS
-201 VPDVVAQGAE
+201 GAS
-211 TTEAA
+211 TEANA
-216 TKIAARIMKADFE
+216 KAAARQMKADFE

-255 MLTTSFGAVYDIEVL
+255 MLTTSFGAAYDIEVL
-270 AAAFNLEYANF
+270 AAAFNLDYANF
-281 MGRVKRVDSL
+281 MGRVKRIDSL

-299 NAFFDLPTPLEEF
+299 NAFFDLPEPIAEF
-312 TEDEKA
+312 EEDEIA
-318 ALDQV
+318 ILDKV

-345 PNGQAMEWQNWLHY
+345 PNGQSMEWQNWLHY
-359 WALIAS
+359 WALLAS
-365 SPFANAVAYVQIETP
+365 SPFANAVAYVQSSDNTL
-380 DDMGKVTAVTSVY
+380 GTVTSVTSVY
-393 NGKSLSLPVGSSLP
+393 SGKTITLPVGSSFP

-421 VNFTSSG
+421 VEFTSSG
-428 IVDGTFT
+428 IVDGSFS
-435 VTPDGVLTVHK
+435 VSPDGVLTVNK
-446 AKEATTVN
+446 AKTATTVN
-454 IVSAQDSSKK
+454 IVSAQDNSKK
-464 ATVTITATAVS
+464 ATVTITGTAVS

>member
-1 MPTKPKNVTM
+1 MPTKPQNVKM
-11 NTEAKNADYL
+11 NADAKNADYL
-21 NAIRTNASTYYQ
+21 NVIRSSASTYYQ
-33 DNVPI
+33 ENVPI
-38 ATYDAASVREVGRI
+38 ATYDAASVRDVGRI

-150 LEMAFTTEGGMADLI
+150 LEMAFTAEGGMADLI

-201 VPDVVAQGAE
+201 INTSQSGGTAE
-211 TTEAA
+211 G
-216 TKIAARIMKADFE
+216 TKTAARQMKADFE

-244 NWVNDKNDVSF
+244 NWVNNKDDVTF
-255 MLTTSFGAVYDIEVL
+255 MLTTSFGAAYDIEVL
-270 AAAFNLEYANF
+270 AAAFNLDYANF
-281 MGRVKRVDSL
+281 MGRVKRIDSL

-299 NAFFDLPTPLEEF
+299 NAFFDLPEPIAEF
-312 TEDEKA
+312 TEDEINI
-318 ALDQV
+318 LNLV
-323 AAITFDNGL
+323 VAITFDNGL

-345 PNGQAMEWQNWLHY
+345 PNGQSMEWQNWLHY

-365 SPFANAVAYVQIETP
+365 SPFANAVAYVYSISNIV
-380 DDMGKVTAVTSVY
+380 GAVTAVTSPY
-393 NGKSLSLPVGSSLP
+393 NGKTISLPVGSSLP
-407 LTWEVEGTG
+407 LTWEVEGQG

-428 IVDGTFT
+428 IVDGSFS
-435 VTPDGVLTVHK
+435 VSPDGVLTVHK
-446 AKEATTVN
+446 AKTATTVN

-464 ATVTITATAVS
+464 ATVTITGTAVS

>member
-1 MPTKPKNVTM
+1 MPTKPQNVTM
-11 NTEAKNADYL
+11 NADAKNADYL
-21 NAIRTNASTYYQ
+21 NAIRTSASTYYQ
-33 DNVPI
+33 ENVPI
-38 ATYDAASVREVGRI
+38 ATYDAASVRDVGRI
-52 VLNSTALTNEFYSA
+52 VLNSTTLTNEFYSA

-196 IKTVA
+196 IKTEPIAEVS
-201 VPDVVAQGAE
+201 GAD
-211 TTEAA
+211 TEANA
-216 TKIAARIMKADFE
+216 KAAARQMKADFE

-255 MLTTSFGAVYDIEVL
+255 MLTTSFGAAYDIEVL
-270 AAAFNLEYANF
+270 AAAFNLDYANF
-281 MGRVKRVDSL
+281 MGRVKRIDSL

-299 NAFFDLPTPLEEF
+299 NAFFDLPEPIAEF
-312 TEDEKA
+312 EEDEIA
-318 ALDQV
+318 ILDQV

-345 PNGQAMEWQNWLHY
+345 PNGQSMEWQNWLHY

-365 SPFANAVAYVQIETP
+365 SPFANAVAYVQSS
-380 DDMGKVTAVTSVY
+380 DDTLGTVTAVTSPY
-393 NGKSLSLPVGSSLP
+393 NGKSITLPVGSSLP
-407 LTWEVEGTG
+407 LTWEVTGTG
-416 IYSKA
+416 IYSKT

-428 IVDGTFT
+428 IADGTLT
-435 VTPDGVLTVHK
+435 VSPDGVITVNRTK
-446 AKEATTVN
+446 ASPSVVN

>member
-1 MPTKPKNVTM
+1 MPTKPQNVTM
-11 NTEAKNADYL
+11 NADAKNADYL
-21 NAIRTNASTYYQ
+21 NAIRNSASTYYQ
-33 DNVPI
+33 ENVPI
-38 ATYDAASVREVGRI
+38 ATYDVASVRDVGRI
-52 VLNSTALTNEFYSA
+52 VLNSTTLTNEFYSA

-196 IKTVA
+196 IKTEPIAEVS
-201 VPDVVAQGAE
+201 GAD
-211 TTEAA
+211 TEANA
-216 TKIAARIMKADFE
+216 KAAARQMKADFE

-255 MLTTSFGAVYDIEVL
+255 MLTTSFGAAYDIEVL
-270 AAAFNLEYANF
+270 AAAFNLDYANF
-281 MGRVKRVDSL
+281 MGRVKRIDSL

-299 NAFFDLPTPLEEF
+299 NAFFDLPEPIAEF
-312 TEDEKA
+312 EEDEIA
-318 ALDQV
+318 ILNQV

-345 PNGQAMEWQNWLHY
+345 PNGQSMEWQNWLHY

-365 SPFANAVAYVQIETP
+365 SPFANAVAYVQSA
-380 DDMGKVTAVTSVY
+380 DDTLGKVTAVTSEL
-393 NGKSLSLPVGSSLP
+393 NGKSISLPVGSSLP
-407 LTWEVEGTG
+407 LTWEVNGTG

-428 IVDGTFT
+428 IVDGSFS
-435 VTPDGVLTVHK
+435 VSPDGVLTVHK
-446 AKEATTVN
+446 AKTATVVN

-464 ATVTITATAVS
+464 ATVTITGTTV

>member
-1 MPTKPKNVTM
+1 MPTKPQNVTM
-11 NTEAKNADYL
+11 NADAKNADYL
-21 NAIRTNASTYYQ
+21 NAIRTSASTYYQ
-33 DNVPI
+33 ENVPI
-38 ATYDAASVREVGRI
+38 ATYDAASVRDVGRI
-52 VLNSTALTNEFYSA
+52 VLNSTTLTNEFYSA

-196 IKTVA
+196 IKTEPIAEVS
-201 VPDVVAQGAE
+201 GAD
-211 TTEAA
+211 TEANA
-216 TKIAARIMKADFE
+216 KAAARQMKADFE

-255 MLTTSFGAVYDIEVL
+255 MLTTSFGAAYDIEVL
-270 AAAFNLEYANF
+270 AAAFNLDYANF
-281 MGRVKRVDSL
+281 MGRVKRIDSL

-299 NAFFDLPTPLEEF
+299 NAFFDLPEPIAEF
-312 TEDEKA
+312 GEDEIA
-318 ALDQV
+318 ILDQV

-345 PNGQAMEWQNWLHY
+345 PNGQSIEWQNWLHY

-365 SPFANAVAYVQIETP
+365 SPFANAVAYVQSA
-380 DDMGKVTAVTSVY
+380 DDTLGTVTAV
-393 NGKSLSLPVGSSLP
+393 KSPYADKSITLPVGSCLP

-421 VNFTSSG
+421 VKFTSSG
-428 IVDGTFT
+428 ITDGSFT
-435 VTPDGVLTVHK
+435 VSPDGVLTVNK
-446 AKEATTVN
+446 AKSVTAVN
-454 IVSAQDSSKK
+454 IVSVQDNSKK
-464 ATVTITATAVS
+464 ATFSIAATAVS

>member
-1 MPTKPKNVTM
+1 MPTKPQNVTM
-11 NTEAKNADYL
+11 NADAKNADYL
-21 NAIRTNASTYYQ
+21 NAIRTSASTYYQ
-33 DNVPI
+33 ENVPI

-72 FIFGSSKMFYNKWV
+72 FIFGSSKMFHNKWV

-201 VPDVVAQGAE
+201 IPDAQTQQSDPSAL
-211 TTEAA
+211 ARL
-216 TKIAARIMKADFE
+216 AARIMKTDFE

-244 NWVNDKNDVSF
+244 NWVNNKDDVTF
-255 MLTTSFGAVYDIEVL
+255 MLTTSFGAGYDIDVL
-270 AAAFNLEYANF
+270 AAAFNLDYANF
-281 MGRVKRVDSL
+281 MGRVKRIDSL
-291 TNIDFTRL
+291 TNIDFKRL
-299 NAFFDLPTPLEEF
+299 NAFFDLPEPIEEF
-312 TEDEKA
+312 GENEIGI
-318 ALDQV
+318 LDKV

-345 PNGQAMEWQNWLHY
+345 PNGQSLEWQNWLHY

-365 SPFANAVAYVQIETP
+365 SPFANAVAYVQNV
-380 DDMGKVTAVTSVY
+380 DDTLGTVTAVTSPY
-393 NGKSLSLPVGSSLP
+393 NGKSISLPVGSSLP

-416 IYSKA
+416 IYSKE

-435 VTPDGVLTVHK
+435 VSPDGVLTVHK
-446 AKEATTVN
+446 AKASTTVN

>member
-1 MPTKPKNVTM
+1 MPTKPQNVTM
-11 NTEAKNADYL
+11 NDDAKNADYL
-21 NAIRTNASTYYQ
+21 NAIRSSASTYYQ
-33 DNVPI
+33 ENVPI
-38 ATYDAASVREVGRI
+38 ATYDVASVRDVGRI

-72 FIFGSSKMFYNKWV
+72 FIFGSSKMFYNKWR

-119 EIFKRVIADVQ
+119 DIFKRVIADVQ

-150 LEMAFTTEGGMADLI
+150 LEMAFTTEGGVADLI

-196 IKTVA
+196 IKTVP
-201 VPDVVAQGAE
+201 VLVLNNNNAE
-211 TTEAA
+211 TNA
-216 TKIAARIMKADFE
+216 KMAARQMKFDFE

-244 NWVNDKNDVSF
+244 NWVNSKDEVTF
-255 MLTTSFGAVYDIEVL
+255 MLTTGFSATYDIDVL
-270 AAAFNLEYANF
+270 AAAFNLDYANF

-291 TNIDFTRL
+291 TNIDFARL
-299 NAFFDLPTPLEEF
+299 NAFFDLPEPIAAF
-312 TEDEKA
+312 KEDEISI
-318 ALDQV
+318 LNQV
-323 AAITFDNGL
+323 VAITFDNGL

-345 PNGQAMEWQNWLHY
+345 PNGQSMEWQNWLHY
-359 WALIAS
+359 WALLAS
-365 SPFANAVAYVQIETP
+365 SPFANAVAYVQSSDNTL
-380 DDMGKVTAVTSVY
+380 GTVTSVTSVY
-393 NGKSLSLPVGSSLP
+393 AGKTITLPVGSSFP
-407 LTWEVEGTG
+407 LTWEVKGTG

-421 VNFTSSG
+421 VKFTSSG
-428 IVDGTFT
+428 IVDGTFS
-435 VTPDGVLTVHK
+435 VSPDGVLTVNK
-446 AKEATTVN
+446 AKTATTVN
-454 IVSAQDSSKK
+454 IVSAQDSSKQ
-464 ATVTITATAVS
+464 ATVTITGTAVS

>member
-1 MPTKPKNVTM
+1 MPTKPQNVKM
-11 NTEAKNADYL
+11 NADAKNADYL
-21 NAIRTNASTYYQ
+21 NAIRTSASTYYQ
-33 DNVPI
+33 ENVPI
-38 ATYDAASVREVGRI
+38 ATYDAASVRDVGRI
-52 VLNSTALTNEFYSA
+52 VLNSTTLTNEFYSA

-176 EVDQMNAIKYL
+176 EADQMNAIKYL

-196 IKTVA
+196 IKTEPISEVS
-201 VPDVVAQGAE
+201 GAS
-211 TTEAA
+211 TEANA
-216 TKIAARIMKADFE
+216 KAAARQMKADFE

-255 MLTTSFGAVYDIEVL
+255 MLTTSFGAAYDIEVL
-270 AAAFNLEYANF
+270 AAAFNLDYANF
-281 MGRVKRVDSL
+281 MGRVKRIDSL

-299 NAFFDLPTPLEEF
+299 NAFFDLPEPIAEF
-312 TEDEKA
+312 EEDEIA
-318 ALDQV
+318 ILDKV

-345 PNGQAMEWQNWLHY
+345 PNGQSMEWQNWLHY

-365 SPFANAVAYVQIETP
+365 SPFANAVAYVQSANNTL
-380 DDMGKVTAVTSVY
+380 GKVTGVTSAL
-393 NGKSLSLPVGSSLP
+393 NGKSFSLPVGSSLP
-407 LTWEVEGTG
+407 LTWEVTGTG

-428 IVDGTFT
+428 MVDGSFT
-435 VTPDGVLTVHK
+435 VSPDGVLTVHK
-446 AKEATTVN
+446 AKAATTVN

>member
-1 MPTKPKNVTM
+1 MPTKPQNVTM
-11 NTEAKNADYL
+11 NADAKNADYL
-21 NAIRTNASTYYQ
+21 NAIRTSASTYYQ
-33 DNVPI
+33 ENVPI
-38 ATYDAASVREVGRI
+38 ALYDAASVRDVGRI
-52 VLNSTALTNEFYSA
+52 VLNSTTLTNEFYSA

-196 IKTVA
+196 IKTEPIAEVY
-201 VPDVVAQGAE
+201 GAD
-211 TTEAA
+211 TEANA
-216 TKIAARIMKADFE
+216 KAAARKMKADFE

-244 NWVNDKNDVSF
+244 NWVNNKDEVSF
-255 MLTTSFGAVYDIEVL
+255 MLTTSFGAAYDIEVL
-270 AAAFNLEYANF
+270 AAAFNLDYANF
-281 MGRVKRVDSL
+281 MGRVKRIDSL

-299 NAFFDLPTPLEEF
+299 NAFFDLPEEIAEF
-312 TEDEKA
+312 EEDEIA
-318 ALDQV
+318 ILDQV

-365 SPFANAVAYVQIETP
+365 SPFANAVAYVQSADNTL
-380 DDMGKVTAVTSVY
+380 GTVTAVTSPY
-393 NGKSLSLPVGSSLP
+393 NGKSISLPVGSSLP
-407 LTWEVEGTG
+407 LTWEVTGTG

-428 IVDGTFT
+428 IVDGSFT
-435 VTPDGVLTVHK
+435 VSPDGVLTVKK
-446 AKEATTVN
+446 AKTATTVN
-454 IVSAQDSSKK
+454 IVSVQDSSKK
-464 ATVTITATAVS
+464 ATVTITGTAVS

>member
-11 NTEAKNADYL
+11 NADAKNADYL
-21 NAIRTNASTYYQ
+21 NAIRSSASTYYQ
-33 DNVPI
+33 ENVPI
-38 ATYDAASVREVGRI
+38 ATYDAASVRDVGRI
-52 VLNSTALTNEFYSA
+52 VLNSTTLTNEFYSA

-72 FIFGSSKMFYNKWV
+72 FIFGSSKMFYNKWA

-196 IKTVA
+196 IKTVPISE
-201 VPDVVAQGAE
+201 VSGAD
-211 TTEAA
+211 TEANA
-216 TKIAARIMKADFE
+216 KAAARQMKADFE

-255 MLTTSFGAVYDIEVL
+255 MLTTSFGAAYDIEVL
-270 AAAFNLEYANF
+270 AAAFNLDYANF
-281 MGRVKRVDSL
+281 MGRVKRIDSL

-299 NAFFDLPTPLEEF
+299 NAFFDLPEQIAEF
-312 TEDEKA
+312 EEDEIA
-318 ALDQV
+318 ILDQV

-345 PNGQAMEWQNWLHY
+345 PNGQSMEWQNWLHY

-365 SPFANAVAYVQIETP
+365 SPFANAVAYVATTN
-380 DDMGKVTAVTSVY
+380 GKLGAVTSVTSPY
-393 NGKSLSLPVGSSLP
+393 GNKTISLPVGSSFP
-407 LTWEVEGTG
+407 LTWEVNGTG

-421 VNFTSSG
+421 VNFSSSG
-428 IVDGTFT
+428 IADGAFS
-435 VTPDGVLTVHK
+435 VSPDGVLTVHK
-446 AKEATTVN
+446 AKTATVVN
-454 IVSAQDSSKK
+454 IVSVQDSSKK
-464 ATVTITATAVS
+464 ASVTITGTSV